1 MVIRQPIEIRPGQP
15 LPALASINW
24 NSVSEVQVWGRLS
37 GDAKKIIDAALTNKT
52 RRVTINSQDDEARL
66 AVDNFVTGANN

>member
-1 MVIRQPIEIRPGQP
+1 MVTRQPIEIRPGQP

-37 GDAKKIIDAALTNKT
+37 GEAKKIIDAALTNTTHK
-52 RRVTINSQDDEARL
+52 VTVSSKDDEARL
-66 AVDNFVTGANN
+66 AVDNFITGANN